1 MPYYDVTI
9 TDVYHFRA
17 EALDEDAA
25 ADLALDGYR
34 LDAPSDGSVDV
45 TPVPEGIEAR

>member
-1 MPYYDVTI
+1 MPYFDVTI
-9 TDVYHFRA
+9 TDVYTFRV

-34 LDAPSDGSVDV
+34 DADELSDGSVEV
-45 TPVPEGIEAR
+45 TAVYEGS

>member
-9 TDVYHFRA
+9 TDVYTFRV

-34 LDAPSDGSVDV
+34 AEEPSNGSVEV
-45 TPVPEGIEAR
+45 TAAYEGS

>member
-9 TDVYHFRA
+9 TDVYSFRV

-25 ADLALDGYR
+25 TELALDGYR
-34 LDAPSDGSVDV
+34 LDEPSDGSVYV
-45 TPVPEGIEAR
+45 TRVPEGS